1 MRLCSTGLTA
11 EQKGGVSKGRRLF
24 AALWQVLFW
33 GRPFLER
40 HATGK
45 FCGRHRP
52 CGSVIRQDGRSL
64 WWRIFPGTCFQHL
77 ESRPVPAAQRLNRRL
92 TTFSSASAPKF
103 LSGRFT
109 RACNVNAQVLCLPF
123 FWQSALIW
131 EWNRKR
137 SAIVHPCRRHAAGFV
152 QLRTPKRQCPGFC
165 STALNSRGSTVNA
178 ACPWAGGHGR
188 GAGQDAAR
196 GSEGQMPARINACA
210 PPCRRCSGSFAS
222 RISRTEA

>member
-1 MRLCSTGLTA
+1 MAGVF
-11 EQKGGVSKGRRLF
+11 GGG
-24 AALWQVLFW
+24 
-33 GRPFLER
+33 
-40 HATGK
+40 
-45 FCGRHRP
+45 
-52 CGSVIRQDGRSL
+52 
-64 WWRIFPGTCFQHL
+64 IFPGTCFQHL

-103 LSGRFT
+103 LSGRFK

-131 EWNRKR
+131 EWKRKR

-178 ACPWAGGHGR
+178 ACPWAGRPWPWGR
-188 GAGQDAAR
+188 PGCGPRQRRTDACPYQRLRAALP
-196 GSEGQMPARINACA
+196 QMLRLFCKPD
-210 PPCRRCSGSFAS
+210 FKD
-222 RISRTEA
+222 